1 MRTLLIGWIVTGT
14 MASAMAQDFVAP
26 AGAQREIE
34 TEVREPQVTIEGIVK
49 QVFTSKPWQ
58 AVNPAAP
65 AEYGNGEKNVT
76 KDIAGGTPYQ
86 ATTLTIVGVDFW

>member
-1 MRTLLIGWIVTGT
+1 MKIFLTGWIVAVT
-14 MASAMAQDFVAP
+14 MAGAVAQDFVAP
-26 AGAQREIE
+26 AGAQREIA
-34 TEVREPQVTIEGIVK
+34 TDVPEPRVTIEGIVT
-49 QVFTSKPWQ
+49 QIFTSKPWQ

-86 ATTLTIVGVDFW
+86 ASTLTIVGVEFW